1 MTLATQ
7 PQLLNFEEFLVWKPD
22 GRRFELIDGVAIEM
36 QPTGSHENITEFL
49 STQLTLATA
58 QANLPYRFPRQ
69 ALLKADGWNTGF
81 LPDVLVVDAQ
91 ALKQEERWAKEAT
104 ICSGKTIKLA
114 VEVVSTNWENDYAR
128 KTEDY
133 AEMGI
138 PEYWIVDYLGLGG
151 KSYIGIPKQPTISI
165 YILDVPSQRY
175 LQPQLF
181 RSGDIIR
188 STTFPRWAITVDQI
202 FDAAEP

>member
-7 PQLLNFEEFLVWKPD
+7 PQLLTFEEFLIWKPER
-22 GRRFELIDGVAIEM
+22 RRFELIDGVAIEM

-49 STQLTLATA
+49 STQLTLAVA

-69 ALLKADGWNTGF
+69 ALLKAWNWNTGF
-81 LPDVLVVDAQ
+81 LPDVLVVDAHSLQ
-91 ALKQEERWAKEAT
+91 QEERWAKEAT
-104 ICSGKTIKLA
+104 ICTGATVKLA
-114 VEVVSTNWENDYAR
+114 IEVVSTNWENDYAR

-151 KSYIGIPKQPTISI
+151 KAYIGDPKRPTVSI
-165 YILDVPSQRY
+165 YTLDRQSLRY
-175 LQPQLF
+175 QTPQLLHG
-181 RSGDIIR
+181 GDVVQ
-188 STTFPRWAITVDQI
+188 SVTFPGLALAIDQI
-202 FDAAEP
+202 FGAA

>member
-7 PQLLNFEEFLVWKPD
+7 PQLLTFEEFLVWKPE

-49 STQLTLATA
+49 STQLTLAVA

-69 ALLKADGWNTGF
+69 ALLKAWDWNTGF

-91 ALKQEERWAKEAT
+91 ALQQEERWAKEAT
-104 ICSGKTIKLA
+104 ICSGATVRLA
-114 VEVVSTNWENDYAR
+114 IEVVSTNWENDYAR

-138 PEYWIVDYLGLGG
+138 TEYWIVDYLGLGG
-151 KSYIGIPKQPTISI
+151 KAYIGDPKQPTISV
-165 YILDVPSQRY
+165 YILDRQRLRY
-175 LQPQLF
+175 QAPQLLH
-181 RSGDIIR
+181 SGDIVQ
-188 STTFPRWAITVDQI
+188 SVTFSGLALAVDQI
-202 FDAAEP
+202 FGAAE

>member
-7 PQLLNFEEFLVWKPD
+7 PQLLTFEEFLVWKPE

-36 QPTGSHENITEFL
+36 PPTGGHENITEFL
-49 STQLTLATA
+49 STQLILAVA

-69 ALLKADGWNTGF
+69 ALIKAWDWNTGF

-91 ALKQEERWAKEAT
+91 ALQQEERWAKEAT
-104 ICSGKTIKLA
+104 ICSGATVKLA
-114 VEVVSTNWENDYAR
+114 IEVVSTNWENDYAR

-138 PEYWIVDYLGLGG
+138 TEYWIVDYLGLGG
-151 KSYIGIPKQPTISI
+151 KAYIGDPKQPTISV
-165 YILDVPSQRY
+165 YILDRQRLRY
-175 LQPQLF
+175 QAPQLLH
-181 RSGDIIR
+181 SGDIVQ
-188 STTFPRWAITVDQI
+188 SVTFPGLALAVDQI
-202 FDAAEP
+202 FGAAE

>member
-7 PQLLNFEEFLVWKPD
+7 PQLLTFEEFLVWKPD

-36 QPTGSHENITEFL
+36 QPTGGHENITEFL
-49 STQLTLATA
+49 STQLTLAVA

-69 ALLKADGWNTGF
+69 ALLKAWNWNTGF

-91 ALKQEERWAKEAT
+91 ALQQEKRWAKEAT
-104 ICSGKTIKLA
+104 ICSGATVKLA
-114 VEVVSTNWENDYAR
+114 IEVVSTNWENDYAR

-138 PEYWIVDYLGLGG
+138 AEYWIVDYLGLGG
-151 KSYIGIPKQPTISI
+151 KAYIGDPKRPTITV
-165 YILDVPSQRY
+165 YILDRQSLRY
-175 LQPQLF
+175 QAPQLLH
-181 RSGDIIR
+181 SGDVVR
-188 STTFPRWAITVDQI
+188 SVTFPGLALAVDRI
-202 FDAAEP
+202 FKAAE